1 MSADS
6 LAPPLAQNPTPEKQS
21 QRHQRTPPAV
31 PSVYL
36 QTKLC
41 AAPVPALRVVPYFVV
56 GPQADPLRDLP
67 VLASLLGQDLLDLEG
82 LVRLHVD

>member
-1 MSADS
+1 MDLEAE
-6 LAPPLAQNPTPEKQS
+6 LG
-21 QRHQRTPPAV
+21 
-31 PSVYL
+31 
-36 QTKLC
+36 

-82 LVRLHVD
+82 LVRRHAFSLVRLHVD